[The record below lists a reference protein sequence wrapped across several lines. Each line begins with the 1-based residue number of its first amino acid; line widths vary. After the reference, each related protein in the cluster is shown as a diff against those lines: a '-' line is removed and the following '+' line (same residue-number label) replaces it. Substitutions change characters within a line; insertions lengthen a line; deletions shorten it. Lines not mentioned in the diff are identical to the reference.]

1 MAKILNIPFINL
13 WKWSNGTEYTREDDN
28 VVLTPEL
35 AKSDQRTDEDYDK
48 HFKTS
53 TSKGNGGK
61 GKGKSTIK
69 NIKVET
75 LANTKETKT
84 QDKQEQKKEE
94 EREI

>member
-1 MAKILNIPFINL
+1 MQIKL
-13 WKWSNGTEYTREDDN
+13 
-28 VVLTPEL
+28 V
-35 AKSDQRTDEDYDK
+35 
-48 HFKTS
+48 FKV
-53 TSKGNGGK
+53 
-61 GKGKSTIK
+61 KSTFE